1 VAGSLVEAAS
11 DTTRNANNLLIAAGA
26 TDKSWVH
33 RVREQLDAVCG
44 HDAERLPD
52 WSDWDRLPVIQTVI
66 KEALRWRPNNLET
79 GFPHALSE
87 DCEFEGYL
95 LEKGTVVTINAWH
108 IATSPEEYEDPLAF
122 KPERFDNEHLWD
134 TLQGNWG
141 FGAGCGI
148 WRPRLPVG
156 RRVCVG
162 WNVAA
167 RNMFIVFA
175 RVLYCFDFEEDP
187 VHLHS
192 DSY

>member
-1 VAGSLVEAAS
+1 MFVAGSLVEAAS

-26 TDKSWVH
+26 TDMSWVY
-33 RVREQLDAVCG
+33 RVRKELDAVCG
-44 HDAERLPD
+44 HNAERLPD
-52 WSDWDRLPVIQTVI
+52 WSDWDRLPVIQAVI
-66 KEALRWRPNNLET
+66 KEIMRWRPNNLET
-79 GFPHALSE
+79 GFPHAFSE

-95 LEKGTVVTINAWH
+95 FEKGTVVTINAWH
-108 IATSPEEYEDPLAF
+108 ISTSPKEYEDSLAF

-141 FGAGCGI
+141 FGAGNLNT
-148 WRPRLPVG
+148 RLKSLPVG

-162 WNVAA
+162 WNVAV

-187 VHLHS
+187 V
-192 DSY
+192 YFP